1 MPSLMHQTA
10 DCRLPTAGPARS
22 ADPGALT
29 LFVCGLGRCG
39 TTLVMRMLA
48 AGGAPVAGEAPT
60 FERYTHNE
68 LAAPATLAEV
78 RGRAVKVLDPQRLGF
93 FHPLFDLRPRHAILL
108 SRDTAEQAKS
118 QIHFVR
124 SLQEAVSVEAGAGPR
139 LYTGAQPG
147 NRGMR
152 RTLTARLIRDQK
164 AAQDTL
170 RRAGVPI
177 TPLAF
182 ERILAEPQAMAER
195 IAFQL
200 RPWWRLDAAAMAAT
214 VIRRDPAWS
223 GTLDLEA
230 AEAFAKEAG
239 L

>member
-1 MPSLMHQTA
+1 MPPH
-10 DCRLPTAGPARS
+10 CPLPTAAPGAP
-22 ADPGALT
+22 PGALT

-48 AGGAPVAGEAPT
+48 AGGAPVVGEAPG
-60 FERYTHNE
+60 FERFGIDDFAH
-68 LAAPATLAEV
+68 PATLAEV
-78 RGRAVKVLDPQRLGF
+78 RGRAVKVIDPQRLPF

-124 SLQEAVSVEAGAGPR
+124 TLQEAASVAAGAGPR

-152 RTLTARLIRDQK
+152 RTLQARLMRDQK
-164 AAQDTL
+164 AATDTL

-182 ERILAEPQAMAER
+182 ERILAEPLAMAER
-195 IAFQL
+195 VAFQL

-223 GTLDLEA
+223 GTLDLES

>member
-1 MPSLMHQTA
+1 MAEL
-10 DCRLPTAGPARS
+10 
-22 ADPGALT
+22 GALT
-29 LFVCGLGRCG
+29 LYVAGLGRCG

-48 AGGAPVAGEAPT
+48 AGGAPVAGEAPA

-68 LAAPATLAEV
+68 LAAPATLAEA
-78 RGRAVKVLDPQRLGF
+78 RGHAVKVIDPQRLGF

-124 SLQEAVSVEAGAGPR
+124 SLQEAASVAAGAGPR

-147 NRGMR
+147 NREMR
-152 RTLTARLIRDQK
+152 RTLTARLVRDQK

-170 RRAGVPI
+170 RKANVAF

-182 ERILAEPQAMAER
+182 ERILAKPEEVAAI

-223 GTLDLEA
+223 GTLDLES